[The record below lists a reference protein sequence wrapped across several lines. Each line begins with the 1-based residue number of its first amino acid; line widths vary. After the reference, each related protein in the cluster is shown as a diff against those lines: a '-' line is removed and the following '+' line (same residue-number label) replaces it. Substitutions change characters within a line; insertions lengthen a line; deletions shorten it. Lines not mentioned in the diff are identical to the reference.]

1 MLMCLG
7 DVSGSWEGGSGA
19 SSWAQR
25 QQRLPAGRG
34 RPFSGLR
41 GSRSGQGGG
50 GRWRL
55 PQPAWVDGRPTPG
68 SRRPAPA
75 AWICKPRCC
84 PLAPMPATSPMARI
98 ISHWRVSGVGSPP
111 SSRMGVENGKV
122 STSLAKLPGKLYLTV
137 LGDKICSLVCLEGKR
152 RGGDTGQHRRGRKEW
167 RWGRGTFRNYKGW

>member
-1 MLMCLG
+1 MCLG

-25 QQRLPAGRG
+25 QQRLPGGRG

-50 GRWRL
+50 GRRRL
-55 PQPAWVDGRPTPG
+55 PQPAWVDGRSTPG

-98 ISHWRVSGVGSPP
+98 ISHWQVSRIGVLPP
-111 SSRMGVENGKV
+111 PGWVWKMGRFHLPSQTAWETLSYSSWTR
-122 STSLAKLPGKLYLTV
+122 SA
-137 LGDKICSLVCLEGKR
+137 VCFA
-152 RGGDTGQHRRGRKEW
+152 RRGRRDEGTPA
-167 RWGRGTFRNYKGW
+167 RAEGAGRNTDGTEAHIEITRVGDKA

>member
-1 MLMCLG
+1 MCLG

-25 QQRLPAGRG
+25 QQRLPGGGG

-55 PQPAWVDGRPTPG
+55 PQPAWVDGRSTPG

-98 ISHWRVSGVGSPP
+98 ISHCRVSWSPP
-111 SSRMGVENGKV
+111 SSGMGVENGKV
-122 STSLAKLPGKLYLTV
+122 SPPKPNCQGNFILQF
-137 LGDKICSLVCLEGKR
+137 LVIRSAVC
-152 RGGDTGQHRRGRKEW
+152 
-167 RWGRGTFRNYKGW
+167 FA